1 MALARAWSV
10 ALTGVQGQVV
20 EVEADLAPGLPGLTI
35 VGLPDAALSESRDRV
50 RSAVLNSGEPWPQKR
65 ITLGLSPA
73 TLPKHGSGFDL
84 SMAVAVLCAGGG
96 LPARALHGV
105 VLLGELG
112 LDGQARPIRGVLP
125 AVLAGAEAG
134 FDRVVVPRANAA
146 EAALVHEVTVWPV
159 GSLRELLVALRG
171 GRAPEPWPDA
181 GVEPPT
187 RLDDRRAGRRN
198 QPSPAAKSDALP
210 GAGGGGVGSGEAGF
224 DLGLDL
230 ADVLG
235 QPSGR
240 RAIEVAAAGAHHTFL
255 LGDPGTGKTMLA
267 ARLPG
272 VLPELD
278 RAAAL
283 EVTAVHSVAGVLP
296 PDCPLMT
303 RPPFQD
309 PHHTA
314 SVSALVGGGS
324 GIARPGQASLAHRG
338 VLFLDE
344 APEFATGVLDALR
357 QPLESGHVTIAR
369 SGGVARYP
377 ARFLLVLAANP
388 CGCATSGAGAACT
401 CSPLVRR
408 RYLSRLSG
416 PLLDRVDLQVRTEPV
431 SRAELLAD
439 RAGVEPTEVVAKR
452 VLLARERAADRLAG
466 SPWRTNAEIPGREL
480 RDRWAPARPAMAA
493 AERALDCGRLSAR
506 GLDRVLRVAWTLADL
521 ADRSRP
527 GADEI
532 DEALYLRTGVAR

>member
-10 ALTGVQGQVV
+10 ALAGVQGTVV

-50 RSAVLNSGEPWPQKR
+50 RAAVLNSAEPWPQKR

-84 SMAVAVLCAGGG
+84 SMAVAVLCAAGG
-96 LPARALHGV
+96 LPARSLEGV
-105 VLLGELG
+105 VFFGELG
-112 LDGQARPIRGVLP
+112 LDGRVRPIRGVLP
-125 AVLAGAEAG
+125 ATMAAASAG
-134 FDRVVVPRANAA
+134 FGRVVVPRANAA
-146 EAALVHEVTVWPV
+146 EARLVPDVEVWPV
-159 GSLRELLVALRG
+159 GSLRELMSALRSGQPPEFLVDLALVAD
-171 GRAPEPWPDA
+171 PEA
-181 GVEPPT
+181 
-187 RLDDRRAGRRN
+187 DR
-198 QPSPAAKSDALP
+198 DEL
-210 GAGGGGVGSGEAGF
+210 F
-224 DLGLDL
+224 DIELDL

-240 RAIEVAAAGAHHTFL
+240 RAVEVAAAGGHHTLL

-272 VLPELD
+272 LLPELD

-283 EVTAVHSVAGVLP
+283 EVTAVHSIAGVLP
-296 PDCPLMT
+296 GDCPLVL
-303 RPPFQD
+303 RPPFRD
-309 PHHTA
+309 PHHTT
-314 SVSALVGGGS
+314 SVAALVGGGS
-324 GIARPGQASLAHRG
+324 GMARPGVASLAHHG

-344 APEFATGVLDALR
+344 APEFAAGVLDALR

-388 CGCATSGAGAACT
+388 CGCSTASAAAGSCT
-401 CSPLVRR
+401 CSSLTRR
-408 RYLSRLSG
+408 RYLNRISG
-416 PLLDRVDLQVRTEPV
+416 PLLDRVDLQVRMDPV

-439 RAGVEPTEVVAKR
+439 RRHVEHTATVAAR
-452 VLLARERAADRLAG
+452 VLEARTRAAARLAG
-466 SPWRTNAEIPGREL
+466 SPWRTNSDVPGREL
-480 RDRWAPARPAMAA
+480 RDRWAPARTALVA
-493 AERALDCGRLSAR
+493 AERALDAGRLSAR

-527 GADEI
+527 TADDV
-532 DEALYLRTGVAR
+532 DEALYLRTGVAA

>member
-10 ALTGVQGQVV
+10 ALAGVQGTVV

-50 RSAVLNSGEPWPQKR
+50 RAAVLNSGEGWPQKR

-73 TLPKHGSGFDL
+73 TLPKRGSGFDI
-84 SMAVAVLCAGGG
+84 SMAVSIVSAAGG
-96 LPARALHGV
+96 LPAHSLEGV
-105 VLLGELG
+105 VFFGELG
-112 LDGQARPIRGVLP
+112 LDGRVRPIRGVLP
-125 AVLAGAEAG
+125 ATMAAAAAG
-134 FDRVVVPRANAA
+134 FTRVVVPRANAA
-146 EAALVHEVTVWPV
+146 EAALVPGVEVWPV
-159 GSLRELLVALRG
+159 GSLRELMLAFRTG
-171 GRAPEPWPDA
+171 KPPEQVDESPPPAVVESTDA
-181 GVEPPT
+181 EHFDVE
-187 RLDDRRAGRRN
+187 
-198 QPSPAAKSDALP
+198 
-210 GAGGGGVGSGEAGF
+210 
-224 DLGLDL
+224 LDL

-240 RAIEVAAAGAHHTFL
+240 RAVEVAAAGGHHALL

-272 VLPELD
+272 LLPELD

-283 EVTAVHSVAGVLP
+283 EVTAVHSIAGVLP
-296 PDCPLMT
+296 SDCPLVR
-303 RPPFQD
+303 RPPFRD
-309 PHHTA
+309 PHHTT
-314 SVSALVGGGS
+314 SVAALVGGGS
-324 GIARPGQASLAHRG
+324 GMARPGVASLAHHG

-344 APEFATGVLDALR
+344 APEFASGVLDALR

-388 CGCATSGAGAACT
+388 CGCSTSSAAAGSCT
-401 CSPLVRR
+401 CSPLTRR

-416 PLLDRVDLQVRTEPV
+416 PLLDRVDLQVRMDPV
-431 SRAELLAD
+431 SRTELLAD
-439 RAGVEPTEVVAKR
+439 RRHVEHTATVAAR
-452 VLLARERAADRLAG
+452 VLVARSRAAARLAG
-466 SPWRTNAEIPGREL
+466 SPWRTNSDVPGREL
-480 RDRWAPARPAMAA
+480 RERWAPARTALVA
-493 AERALDCGRLSAR
+493 AERALDAGRLSAR

-527 GADEI
+527 TADDV
-532 DEALYLRTGVAR
+532 DEALYLRTGVAA

>member
-10 ALTGVQGQVV
+10 ALAGVQGTVV

-50 RSAVLNSGEPWPQKR
+50 RAAVLNSAEVWPQKR

-73 TLPKHGSGFDL
+73 TLPKHGSGFDM
-84 SMAVAVLCAGGG
+84 SMAVAVLSAAGG
-96 LPARALHGV
+96 LPAHSLEGV
-105 VLLGELG
+105 VLFGELG
-112 LDGQARPIRGVLP
+112 LDGRVRPIRGVLP
-125 AVLAGAEAG
+125 ATMAAASAG
-134 FDRVVVPRANAA
+134 FTRVVVPRANAA
-146 EAALVHEVTVWPV
+146 EAALVPDVEVWAV
-159 GSLRELLVALRG
+159 GSLSELMSSLRSGRHPEAAAEDDAALASESVAASEG
-171 GRAPEPWPDA
+171 GEH
-181 GVEPPT
+181 
-187 RLDDRRAGRRN
+187 
-198 QPSPAAKSDALP
+198 
-210 GAGGGGVGSGEAGF
+210 F
-224 DLGLDL
+224 DIELDL

-240 RAIEVAAAGAHHTFL
+240 RAVEVAAAGGHHALL

-272 VLPELD
+272 LLPELD

-283 EVTAVHSVAGVLP
+283 EVTAVHSIAGVLP
-296 PDCPLMT
+296 GDCPLVR
-303 RPPFQD
+303 RPPFRD
-309 PHHTA
+309 PHHTT
-314 SVSALVGGGS
+314 SVAALVGGGS
-324 GIARPGQASLAHRG
+324 GMARPGVASLAHHG

-344 APEFATGVLDALR
+344 APEFASGVLDALR

-388 CGCATSGAGAACT
+388 CGCSTSSAAAGSCT
-401 CSPLVRR
+401 CSPLIRR

-416 PLLDRVDLQVRTEPV
+416 PLLDRVDLQVRMDPV
-431 SRAELLAD
+431 SRTELLAD
-439 RAGVEPTEVVAKR
+439 RRHVEHTATVAAR
-452 VLLARERAADRLAG
+452 VLMARSRAAARLAG
-466 SPWRTNAEIPGREL
+466 SPWRTNSDVPGREL
-480 RDRWAPARPAMAA
+480 RDRWAPARTALVA
-493 AERALDCGRLSAR
+493 AERALDAGRLSAR

-527 GADEI
+527 TADDV
-532 DEALYLRTGVAR
+532 DEALYLRTGVAA